1 MAADTPSTNRPRTAA
16 AVREARLQVAISLLA
31 TGLLGLGLYLG
42 HALTQAPSTRQCT
55 PDTEDVDCGE
65 GELCMS
71 GRCRA
76 PRASG
81 PVPCQEGDPCSSCE
95 CGEGYAC
102 DAEQRCMPARE
113 DLCAP
118 AVAQLIRDIRKFEQ
132 DRCTAVGTD
141 ATQCDPKELDRFVI
155 EHDQLNDLLLQLQHT
170 LTVHF
175 DQNEP
180 SAERGLPRA
189 AATYYAERFDRL
201 GPRLRAAKQILILGR
216 SSRDRQASLSRV
228 IANNNLAQN
237 RMQHVAQWI
246 VDLAATP
253 RDRDAM
259 AQKLIRLSL
268 GERQPLTR
276 EQLMKHPLHQFIAWK
291 KGREDLLLTQVRG
304 ESQGEAQREQITR
317 ALNQSV
323 LVIPIPCEVGE

>member
-1 MAADTPSTNRPRTAA
+1 MASDSASARPPGL
-16 AVREARLQVAISLLA
+16 REARLQVAISVLA

-42 HALTQAPSTRQCT
+42 HALTGGQSARQCS
-55 PDTEDVDCGE
+55 PETEDIDCQE
-65 GELCMS
+65 GELCVG

-76 PRASG
+76 PRSSG
-81 PVPCQEGDPCSSCE
+81 PLPCQEGDPCDSCE
-95 CGEGYAC
+95 CGDGYQC
-102 DAEQRCMPARE
+102 DAGQRCMPIKE

-118 AVAQLIRDIRKFEQ
+118 ELALLIRDIRKFEQ
-132 DRCTAVGTD
+132 DRCQAVGTD

-155 EHDQLNDLLLQLQHT
+155 EHGKLSELLLQLQHT
-170 LTVHF
+170 MTVHF

-189 AATYYAERFDRL
+189 AQQYYGDRFARLGDRL
-201 GPRLRAAKQILILGR
+201 RSARQILILGR
-216 SSRDRQASLSRV
+216 SSRDRSSSLSRV

-246 VDLAATP
+246 VELAATP
-253 RDRDAM
+253 RERDQM
-259 AQKLIRLSL
+259 AHKLIRLSL
-268 GERQPLTR
+268 GDRQPLTR
-276 EQLMKHPLHQFIAWK
+276 EQLLKHPLHQFVAWK

-304 ESQGEAQREQITR
+304 AEAQDESQREQVAR

-323 LVIPIPCEVGE
+323 LVIPIPCEIGE

>member
-1 MAADTPSTNRPRTAA
+1 MAAETPRRRRSG

-31 TGLLGLGLYLG
+31 TALLGLGLYLG

-55 PDTEDVDCGE
+55 PETEDVDCEE

-81 PVPCQEGDPCSSCE
+81 PVPCQEGDPCASCE

-102 DAEQRCMPARE
+102 DPEQRCMPAQE

-118 AVAQLIRDIRKFEQ
+118 EVRALIRDIRSFEQ
-132 DRCTAVGTD
+132 DRCQAVGTD

-155 EHDQLNDLLLQLQHT
+155 EHNQLNDLLLQLQHT

-180 SAERGLPRA
+180 SAERGLPRPA
-189 AATYYAERFDRL
+189 ARYYAERFARL

-216 SSRDRQASLSRV
+216 SSRDRSGSLSRV

-246 VDLAATP
+246 VELAATP
-253 RDRDAM
+253 RERDQM
-259 AQKLIRLSL
+259 AHKLIRLSL
-268 GERQPLTR
+268 GDRQPLTR
-276 EQLMKHPLHQFIAWK
+276 EQLLKHPLHQFVAWK

-304 ESQGEAQREQITR
+304 AEAQDESQREQVAR

-323 LVIPIPCEVGE
+323 LVIPIPCEIGE